1 MPGGRGPG
9 LGRDV
14 WWVLGADLM
23 ISTTVFGVQSAV
35 MNLFLLRLGYDVSA
49 VGRLH
54 AISVVMYAACAVA
67 VGAGGLPFRMRPRTA
82 MMLGAVLGQASNLLV
97 PLALFIPP
105 PARTPFV
112 LCTLLARSLGL
123 GLYTIAL
130 QPYLM
135 AASTPSTHGRAY
147 AAWAASGMSGGL
159 VGSLV
164 GGFLSAAAAD
174 LLRLTQ
180 QHAEPFALTLLLVG
194 VATMPAALLISRAAD
209 VGPQPAARAEQP
221 AASSSEPAASSSEPV
236 PLLAI
241 AVMFLVMWLRVTPG
255 AIMYT
260 YGSVFLDQV
269 QGATSQAIGTA
280 WSASM
285 ALAIPL
291 VLASAELIRRFG
303 ADRTLTV
310 SLAAVAL
317 VMLPIA
323 LFDSRPGALVTLI
336 GFNGLTH
343 IARTALVLTAM
354 SSVSARWRTTM
365 AGATETAAALA
376 FIAAGFGGGQVIDAW
391 GYDPVFMAG
400 CVGCVLAIVCYRL
413 YRRRSSVPAQ

>member
-1 MPGGRGPG
+1 MPGGRRPG

-221 AASSSEPAASSSEPV
+221 AASSSEPV

-260 YGSVFLDQV
+260 YGSVYLDQV
-269 QGATSQAIGTA
+269 HGATSQAIGTA

-303 ADRTLTV
+303 ADRTLIV

-323 LFDSRPGALVTLI
+323 VFDSRPGALVTLV

-343 IARTALVLTAM
+343 IARTAIVLTAM
-354 SSVSARWRTTM
+354 RSVSGRWRTTM
-365 AGATETAAALA
+365 AAATETAAALS
-376 FIAAGFGGGQVIDAW
+376 FIAAGFGGGSVIAAW
-391 GYDPVFMAG
+391 GYDPVFIAG
-400 CVGCVLAIVCYRL
+400 CVACVLAIVFYRL
-413 YRRRSSVPAQ
+413 YRRRSPAPAQ

>member
-23 ISTTVFGVQSAV
+23 ISTTVFGVQNAV

-147 AAWAASGMSGGL
+147 ATWAGSGMAGGL
-159 VGSLV
+159 IGSLG

-180 QHAEPFALTLLLVG
+180 QHAEPFALTLVLVG
-194 VATMPAALLISRAAD
+194 MATMPAALLISRAAD
-209 VGPQPAARAEQP
+209 VGPQPAARAEQ
-221 AASSSEPAASSSEPV
+221 PAASSSEPV

-269 QGATSQAIGTA
+269 QGATSQAIGIT

-303 ADRTLTV
+303 ADRTLIV
-310 SLAAVAL
+310 SMASVAL

-323 LFDSRPGALVTLI
+323 LFESRIGALVTLV

-400 CVGCVLAIVCYRL
+400 SVGCVLAIVLYRL

>member
-147 AAWAASGMSGGL
+147 ATWAGSGMAGGL
-159 VGSLV
+159 VGSLG

-180 QHAEPFALTLLLVG
+180 QHAEPFALTLVLVG
-194 VATMPAALLISRAAD
+194 MATMPAALLISRAAD
-209 VGPQPAARAEQP
+209 VGPQPAARAEQ
-221 AASSSEPAASSSEPV
+221 PAASSSEPV

-269 QGATSQAIGTA
+269 QGATSQAIGIT

-303 ADRTLTV
+303 ADRTLIV

-323 LFDSRPGALVTLI
+323 VFDSRAGALVTLV

-343 IARTALVLTAM
+343 IARTAIVLTAM
-354 SSVSARWRTTM
+354 SSVSGRWRTTM
-365 AGATETAAALA
+365 AGATETAAALS
-376 FIAAGFGGGQVIDAW
+376 FIAAGFGGGPVIAAW
-391 GYDPVFMAG
+391 GYDPVFIAG
-400 CVGCVLAIVCYRL
+400 CVACVLAIVCYQL
-413 YRRRSSVPAQ
+413 YRRRSPAPAQ

>member
-1 MPGGRGPG
+1 MPGGRRPG

-221 AASSSEPAASSSEPV
+221 AASSREPV

-269 QGATSQAIGTA
+269 QGANSQAIGTA

-323 LFDSRPGALVTLI
+323 VFDSRPGALVTLV

-400 CVGCVLAIVCYRL
+400 SVGCVLAIVCYRL

>member
-1 MPGGRGPG
+1 
-9 LGRDV
+9 
-14 WWVLGADLM
+14 M

-221 AASSSEPAASSSEPV
+221 AASSSEPV

>member
-1 MPGGRGPG
+1 M
-9 LGRDV
+9 
-14 WWVLGADLM
+14 LGADLM

-35 MNLFLLRLGYDVSA
+35 MNLFLLRLGYDVTA

-54 AISVVMYAACAVA
+54 AISVVMYAACALV
-67 VGAGGLPFRMRPRTA
+67 VSAGGLPFRMRPRAA
-82 MMLGAVLGQASNLLV
+82 MVLGAVFGQASNLLV

-105 PARTPFV
+105 PVLTPFV
-112 LCTLLARSLGL
+112 LCVLLLRSLGL
-123 GLYTIAL
+123 GLYMIAL

-135 AASTPSTHGRAY
+135 AASTPSTHARAY
-147 AAWAASGMSGGL
+147 AAWAASGMAGGL
-159 VGSLV
+159 VGSLG
-164 GGFLSAAAAD
+164 GGFLSAASAD

-180 QHAEPFALTLLLVG
+180 QHAEPFALALVLVG
-194 VATMPAALLISRAAD
+194 VATMPAAFLISRAAD
-209 VGPQPAARAEQP
+209 VSPEPAARAGQP
-221 AASSSEPAASSSEPV
+221 APSPGERM

-241 AVMFLVMWLRVTPG
+241 AVMFLLMWLRVTPG

-303 ADRTLTV
+303 ADRTLYV
-310 SLAAVAL
+310 SMAAVAL

-323 LFDSRPGALVTLI
+323 VFDSRPGALVTLI
-336 GFNGLTH
+336 GFNGITH
-343 IARTALVLTAM
+343 IARTAILLTAM
-354 SSVSARWRTTM
+354 SSVSGRWRTRM
-365 AGATETAAALA
+365 AGATETAAALS
-376 FIAAGFGGGQVIDAW
+376 FIAVGFGGGPVIAAW
-391 GYDPVFMAG
+391 GYDPVFVSG
-400 CVGCVLAIVCYRL
+400 CVAGVLAIVLYRL
-413 YRRRSSVPAQ
+413 YRRRSPAPAQ

>member
-23 ISTTVFGVQSAV
+23 ISTTVFGVQNAV

-147 AAWAASGMSGGL
+147 ATWAGSGMAGGL
-159 VGSLV
+159 VGSLG

-180 QHAEPFALTLLLVG
+180 QHAEPFALTLVLVG
-194 VATMPAALLISRAAD
+194 MATMPAALLISRAAD
-209 VGPQPAARAEQP
+209 VGPQPAARAEQ
-221 AASSSEPAASSSEPV
+221 PAASSSEPV

-269 QGATSQAIGTA
+269 QGATSQAIGIT

-303 ADRTLTV
+303 ADRTLIV

-323 LFDSRPGALVTLI
+323 VFDSRAGALVTLV

-343 IARTALVLTAM
+343 IARTAIVLTAM
-354 SSVSARWRTTM
+354 SSVSGRWRTTM
-365 AGATETAAALA
+365 AGATETAAALS
-376 FIAAGFGGGQVIDAW
+376 FIAAGFGGGSVIAAW
-391 GYDPVFMAG
+391 GYDPVFIAG
-400 CVGCVLAIVCYRL
+400 CVACVLAIVFYRL
-413 YRRRSSVPAQ
+413 YRRRSPAPAQ

>member
-1 MPGGRGPG
+1 M
-9 LGRDV
+9 
-14 WWVLGADLM
+14 LGADLM

-35 MNLFLLRLGYDVSA
+35 MNLFLLRLGYDVTA

-67 VGAGGLPFRMRPRTA
+67 VSAGGLPFRMRPRTA
-82 MMLGAVLGQASNLLV
+82 MMLGSLLAQTSNLLV
-97 PLALFIPP
+97 PLALFIP
-105 PARTPFV
+105 AAGRTPFV
-112 LCTLLARSLGL
+112 LCIMLFRSLGL
-123 GLYTIAL
+123 GLYTVAL

-135 AASTPSTHGRAY
+135 AASTPSTHARAY
-147 AAWAASGMSGGL
+147 AAWAASGMAGGL

-164 GGFLSAAAAD
+164 GGFLSAASAD

-194 VATMPAALLISRAAD
+194 VATMPAAYLISRAAD
-209 VGPQPAARAEQP
+209 VGPEPAARAGQ
-221 AASSSEPAASSSEPV
+221 AAPPSDERM

-241 AVMFLVMWLRVTPG
+241 AVMFLMMWLRVTPG

-303 ADRTLTV
+303 ADRTLYV
-310 SLAAVAL
+310 SMAAVAL

-323 LFDSRPGALVTLI
+323 LFDSRPGALVTLV
-336 GFNGLTH
+336 GFNGITH
-343 IARTALVLTAM
+343 IARTAILLTAM
-354 SSVSARWRTTM
+354 SSVSGRWRTKM
-365 AGATETAAALA
+365 AGATETAAALS
-376 FIAAGFGGGQVIDAW
+376 FIAVGFGGGPVIAAW
-391 GYDPVFMAG
+391 GYDPVFVAG
-400 CVGCVLAIVCYRL
+400 CVSAVLAIVLYRL
-413 YRRRSSVPAQ
+413 YRRRSPAPAPVAAQ

>member
-1 MPGGRGPG
+1 
-9 LGRDV
+9 
-14 WWVLGADLM
+14 M

-35 MNLFLLRLGYDVSA
+35 MNLFLLRLGYDVTA

-54 AISVVMYAACAVA
+54 AISVVMYAACALV
-67 VGAGGLPFRMRPRTA
+67 VSAGGLPFRMRPRAA
-82 MMLGAVLGQASNLLV
+82 MVLGAVFGQASNLLV

-105 PARTPFV
+105 PVLTPFV
-112 LCTLLARSLGL
+112 LCVLLLRSLGL
-123 GLYTIAL
+123 GLYMVAL

-135 AASTPSTHGRAY
+135 AASTPSTHARAY
-147 AAWAASGMSGGL
+147 AAWAASGMAGGL
-159 VGSLV
+159 VGSL
-164 GGFLSAAAAD
+164 GGGYLSAASAD

-180 QHAEPFALTLLLVG
+180 QHAEPFALTLVLVG
-194 VATMPAALLISRAAD
+194 VATMPAAFLISRAAD
-209 VGPQPAARAEQP
+209 VSPEPAARSGQP
-221 AASSSEPAASSSEPV
+221 APSSGERSSGERM

-241 AVMFLVMWLRVTPG
+241 TVMFLLMWLRVTPG

-303 ADRTLTV
+303 ADRTLYV
-310 SLAAVAL
+310 SMAAVAL

-323 LFDSRPGALVTLI
+323 VFDSRPGALVTLI
-336 GFNGLTH
+336 GFNGITH
-343 IARTALVLTAM
+343 IARTAILLTAM
-354 SSVSARWRTTM
+354 SSVSGRWRTRM
-365 AGATETAAALA
+365 AGATETAAALS
-376 FIAAGFGGGQVIDAW
+376 FIAVGFGGGPVIAAW
-391 GYDPVFMAG
+391 GYDPVFVSG
-400 CVGCVLAIVCYRL
+400 CVASVLAIVLYRL
-413 YRRRSSVPAQ
+413 YRRRSPAPAQ

>member
-23 ISTTVFGVQSAV
+23 ISTTVFGVQNAV

-147 AAWAASGMSGGL
+147 ATWAGSGMAGGL
-159 VGSLV
+159 VGSLG

-180 QHAEPFALTLLLVG
+180 QHAEPFALTLVLVG
-194 VATMPAALLISRAAD
+194 MATMPAALLISRAAD
-209 VGPQPAARAEQP
+209 VGPQPAARAEQ
-221 AASSSEPAASSSEPV
+221 PAASSSEPV

-269 QGATSQAIGTA
+269 QGATSQAIGIT

-303 ADRTLTV
+303 ADRTLIV

-323 LFDSRPGALVTLI
+323 VFDSRAGALVTLV

-354 SSVSARWRTTM
+354 SSVSGRWRTTM
-365 AGATETAAALA
+365 AGATETAAALS
-376 FIAAGFGGGQVIDAW
+376 FIAAGFGGGSVIAAW
-391 GYDPVFMAG
+391 GYDPVFIAG
-400 CVGCVLAIVCYRL
+400 CVACVLAIVFYRL
-413 YRRRSSVPAQ
+413 YRRRSPAPAQ

>member
-1 MPGGRGPG
+1 MPGGRRPG

-180 QHAEPFALTLLLVG
+180 QNAEPFALTLLLVG

-221 AASSSEPAASSSEPV
+221 AASSTEPV

-391 GYDPVFMAG
+391 GYDPVFIAG

>member
-1 MPGGRGPG
+1 MPGGRGGG

-35 MNLFLLRLGYDVSA
+35 MNLFLLRLGYDVAA

-82 MMLGAVLGQASNLLV
+82 MVLGAVLGQASNLLV

-159 VGSLV
+159 IGSLV

-194 VATMPAALLISRAAD
+194 MATMPAALLISRAAD
-209 VGPQPAARAEQP
+209 VGPQPAVRAEQ
-221 AASSSEPAASSSEPV
+221 PAASSSEPV

-303 ADRTLTV
+303 ADRTLIV
-310 SLAAVAL
+310 SMAAVAL

-323 LFDSRPGALVTLI
+323 LFESRIGALVTLV

-391 GYDPVFMAG
+391 GYDPVFIAG
-400 CVGCVLAIVCYRL
+400 CVGCVLAIVLYRL
-413 YRRRSSVPAQ
+413 YRRRSSAPAQ

>member
-1 MPGGRGPG
+1 MVAG

-35 MNLFLLRLGYDVSA
+35 MNLFLLRLGYGVAD

-67 VGAGGLPFRMRPRTA
+67 VGAGGLPLRLRPRAA
-82 MMLGAVLGQASNLLV
+82 MALGAALGQASNLLV
-97 PLALFIPP
+97 PLALFAPP
-105 PARTPFV
+105 PARTPFI
-112 LCTLLARSLGL
+112 LATLLIRSLGL
-123 GLYTIAL
+123 GLYTVAL

-135 AASTPSTHGRAY
+135 AASTPTTHGSAY
-147 AAWAASGMSGGL
+147 AAWAASGMGGGL
-159 VGSLV
+159 IGSLV
-164 GGFLSAAAAD
+164 GGFLSAASAD

-180 QHAEPFALTLLLVG
+180 QHAEPFALTLALVG
-194 VATMPAALLISRAAD
+194 VLTMPAPALILRAAD
-209 VGPQPAARAEQP
+209 VGPQPAARGAKPAPQP
-221 AASSSEPAASSSEPV
+221 ADRAPVAA
-236 PLLAI
+236 L

-255 AIMYT
+255 AVMYT

-269 QGATSQAIGTA
+269 QGAAAQQIGAA

-303 ADRTLTV
+303 PDRTLIGGM
-310 SLAAVAL
+310 AAVAL
-317 VMLPIA
+317 LMLPIA
-323 LFDSRPGALVTLI
+323 LFDSRAGALITLI
-336 GFNGLTH
+336 GFNGVTH
-343 IARTALVLTAM
+343 IARTALVLIAM

-365 AGATETAAALA
+365 AGVTETAAALS
-376 FIAAGFGGGQVIDAW
+376 FIAAGFGGGSAIDAW
-391 GYDPVFMAG
+391 GYDPVFIAACAA
-400 CVGCVLAIVCYRL
+400 CVTAIVVYRL
-413 YRRRSSVPAQ
+413 YRRTAAAR

>member
-1 MPGGRGPG
+1 MPGGRRPG

-54 AISVVMYAACAVA
+54 AISVVMYAGCAVA

-221 AASSSEPAASSSEPV
+221 AASSREPV

-303 ADRTLTV
+303 ADRTLIV

-323 LFDSRPGALVTLI
+323 VFDSRPGALVTLV

-354 SSVSARWRTTM
+354 SSVSGRWRTTM
-365 AGATETAAALA
+365 AGATETAAALS
-376 FIAAGFGGGQVIDAW
+376 FIAAGFGGGSVIAAW
-391 GYDPVFMAG
+391 GYDPVFIAG
-400 CVGCVLAIVCYRL
+400 CVACVLAIVCYRL
-413 YRRRSSVPAQ
+413 YRRRSPAPAQ

>member
-147 AAWAASGMSGGL
+147 ATWAGSGMAGGL
-159 VGSLV
+159 IGSLG

-180 QHAEPFALTLLLVG
+180 QHAEPFALTLVLVG
-194 VATMPAALLISRAAD
+194 MATMPAALLISRAAD
-209 VGPQPAARAEQP
+209 VGPQPAARAEQ
-221 AASSSEPAASSSEPV
+221 PAASSSEPV

-269 QGATSQAIGTA
+269 QGATSQAIGIT

-303 ADRTLTV
+303 ADRTLIV

-323 LFDSRPGALVTLI
+323 VFDSRAGALVTLV

-400 CVGCVLAIVCYRL
+400 SVGCVLAIVLYRL